1 MKQTNLFRIMGCL
14 FAGALFLCCSQEEPL
29 ASEQEDAT
37 VRFDIDTRVGEPVAA
52 GTTYRIMAYNAL
64 ENTDQFRF
72 VRTGT
77 YYLKEAVPDGGF
89 AELTACRLDD
99 DGTNPVA
106 DATAGLNGLSG
117 TYYLIFVSPGV
128 KNNPDGSF
136 SVNPRTDKFVA
147 SKLPESKVIGP
158 YGRVSMSTPMK
169 EYRAMIG
176 IDFYKANNPS
186 VDAFEISD
194 LKLVGA
200 GAADEA
206 VKVFPGLRQIEASK
220 EGVLAVELTD
230 RRTESETDAKGNPLY
245 YQTLES
251 DQVAIVPAIYA
262 PKTEVAGIL
271 KTTAVGNLRESDY
284 LYMTCVLKQGTR
296 DNIPIRLPL
305 TAREEMRQM
314 LPQHTYLFRVII
326 SSNYINLEVDVF
338 DKTGN
343 DWEDG
348 GSEGGTIE
356 TPKYTVTLGT
366 WQIVG
371 NGDDWELVEVPEQ
384 II

>member
-1 MKQTNLFRIMGCL
+1 MGCL
-14 FAGALFLCCSQEEPL
+14 FAGALFLCCSQEEPQ
-29 ASEQEDAT
+29 ASEPT
-37 VRFDIDTRVGEPVAA
+37 VSPVRFGLDTRVEGVVSQ
-52 GTTYRIMAYNAL
+52 GTTYRIMLYNGA
-64 ENTDQFRF
+64 ENTNRF
-72 VRTGT
+72 KLARTGT
-77 YYLKEAVPDGGF
+77 YYLKEEVPEDGI
-89 AELTACRLDD
+89 AELTACRLND
-99 DGTNPVA
+99 DGTSPV
-106 DATAGLNGLSG
+106 DDETAGLNGAAS
-117 TYYLIFVSPGV
+117 TYDVVFVSPGV

-147 SKLPESKVIGP
+147 SKFPESKVIGP
-158 YGRVSMSTPMK
+158 YGRVSMTTPMM
-169 EYRAMIG
+169 EYRAMVG

-194 LKLVGA
+194 LRLTGA

-206 VKVFPGLRQIEASK
+206 VKVFPASRQVEASK

-251 DQVAIVPAIYA
+251 NQVAIVPAIYA

-284 LYMTCVLKQGTR
+284 LYMTCILKQGTR

>member
-1 MKQTNLFRIMGCL
+1 MESLLAGVLLFS
-14 FAGALFLCCSQEEPL
+14 CSTGGGSDSAEPEVSPVHFGL
-29 ASEQEDAT
+29 
-37 VRFDIDTRVGEPVAA
+37 DTRVGEPVTA

-64 ENTDQFRF
+64 ENTNQFLF

-77 YYLKEAVPDGGF
+77 YYLKETAPEGGF

-99 DGTNPVA
+99 DGTNPVD

-117 TYYLIFVSPGV
+117 SYYLIFVSPGV

-136 SVNPRTDKFVA
+136 SVNLRIGKFVA
-147 SKLPESKVIGP
+147 SELPAYKEIGT

-169 EYRAMIG
+169 AYRTMIG

-186 VDAFEISD
+186 VEAFEISD

-200 GAADEA
+200 GAVDEA
-206 VKVFPGLRQIEASK
+206 VNVFPGSRQVEVSK
-220 EGVLAVELTD
+220 DGALFIDFSDKRGDGMTD
-230 RRTESETDAKGNPLY
+230 SKGNPLY

-251 DQVAIVPAIYA
+251 NQVAIVPAIYA
-262 PKTEVAGIL
+262 PKAEVAGIL

-284 LYMTCVLKQGTR
+284 LYMSCTLKQGSR
-296 DNIPIRLPL
+296 DDIAIRMPL
-305 TAREEMRQM
+305 TARMPEL
-314 LPQHTYLFRVII
+314 LPQHTYLFRIII

-338 DKTGN
+338 DHNGN

-356 TPKYTVTLGT
+356 SPKYTVTLGT

>member
-1 MKQTNLFRIMGCL
+1 MGCL
-14 FAGALFLCCSQEEPL
+14 LVGALLLSCSQEEPL
-29 ASEQEDAT
+29 ASGAGGT
-37 VRFDIDTRVGEPVAA
+37 LRCASVIDTRVGEPVTA
-52 GTTYRIMAYNAL
+52 GTTYRIMAYHAL
-64 ENTDQFRF
+64 ENTNQFLF
-72 VRTGT
+72 ARTGT
-77 YYLKEAVPDGGF
+77 YYLKEAVPDGGI

-99 DGTNPVA
+99 DGTNPVT

-158 YGRVSMSTPMK
+158 YGRISMATPMM
-169 EYRAMIG
+169 EYRTMIG
-176 IDFYKANNPS
+176 IDFYKADNPS

-200 GAADEA
+200 GAANEA
-206 VKVFPGLRQIEASK
+206 VKVFPGSRQIEASK
-220 EGVLAVELTD
+220 EGVLAVGLTD

-251 DQVAIVPAIYA
+251 DHVAIVPAIYA

-284 LYMTCVLKQGTR
+284 LYMTCIHEAGHARQYPYPVASDGAGG
-296 DNIPIRLPL
+296 DAPDVAAAHLPFPGHHQL
-305 TAREEMRQM
+305 QLYQSGGRC
-314 LPQHTYLFRVII
+314 I
-326 SSNYINLEVDVF
+326 

-366 WQIVG
+366 MQIRPVTATTG
-371 NGDDWELVEVPEQ
+371 SWWRSRSKSSEQ
-384 II
+384 KSKY